1 MNIAIIGAGS
11 VGKALALGWAR
22 KGHTIL
28 FGVRDPRDP
37 KHARLRSGRA
47 LTVAA
52 ASRSAEIIV
61 AATSWAETEN
71 AVCSAG
77 DLTGKILIDCTNPF
91 EKGPD
96 GHRLTIGFDI
106 SGGEM
111 VADWA
116 RTASVFKTFN
126 TTSAENVA
134 ALATGACFG
143 SSPMMLV
150 AGDDP
155 VAKPVVLE
163 LVTCLG
169 FEAIDAGP
177 LRNARLLEPVAMLFL
192 ELARRGHGREFAFGL
207 LRR

>member
-116 RTASVFKTFN
+116 RTASVFVQHD
-126 TTSAENVA
+126 ERRER
-134 ALATGACFG
+134 GRACNG
-143 SSPMMLV
+143 
-150 AGDDP
+150 
-155 VAKPVVLE
+155 
-163 LVTCLG
+163 
-169 FEAIDAGP
+169 
-177 LRNARLLEPVAMLFL
+177 RLLRFVADD
-192 ELARRGHGREFAFGL
+192 ARRGRRSGREAGRARARHL
-207 LRR
+207 PRV